1 MWGERNKVYINMN
14 KRFKAVVLTFLFAVL
29 SSVVNIVLNLIYNK
43 YIIQIY
49 GSEVNGLI
57 ATLTQ
62 FISMFSV
69 IEGGFTTAAIVAVYK
84 PIMENENELL
94 NNILYTAKQNF
105 MKIGLIITTGSLCLG
120 SIYIYFIDSPY
131 SYGKTLVLM
140 LICSV
145 TTGLSLCYLSKY
157 QILLYGNNK
166 EYIYVFFALISK
178 SLTWIISIILILN
191 KVSVVSVYFINIIDI
206 LISGIM
212 IKKYQAANYKHISFK
227 GKYDRSLIKGTKDVF
242 FQKIANTIFTSTDL
256 ILISVFIGLAA
267 SSIYNLYCQIFRAI
281 FNLLAS
287 IVQAPFNS
295 IGQIAHSEEKEAK
308 LIPIFKIYQYTSMI
322 LSTILLTVT
331 GVMIL
336 PFVYFYTKKFVDY
349 NYIIPSLIILFFS
362 QFFLQI
368 INRPFGNLLNAT
380 GNFNRQNAQCA
391 AAAVVNLV
399 VSVAFIK
406 VWELNSII
414 FGSCVGTLVILM
426 TNIYI
431 ISKVFDDM
439 SFFKIVKQIMLNYIV
454 GIIAIYTSLKMYSL
468 NYNIYLLVMVEVFSV
483 CLIVLLANFL
493 VFGEDAKVA
502 IRYFIKQLP
511 FKRNYINESSD
522 K

>member
-1 MWGERNKVYINMN
+1 MN

-43 YIIQIY
+43 YIIQTY

-105 MKIGLIITTGSLCLG
+105 IKIGLFITAGSLCLG

-131 SYGKTLVLM
+131 SYGKTLILM
-140 LICSV
+140 VICSI
-145 TTGLSLCYLSKY
+145 TTGLSLGYLSKY

-166 EYIYVFFALISK
+166 EYVYVFLALVSK

-191 KVSVVSVYFINIIDI
+191 KESVVVVYFINIIDI
-206 LISGIM
+206 LTSGIL
-212 IKKYQAANYKHISFK
+212 IKKYQTKNHKNISFK
-227 GKYDRSLIKGTKDVF
+227 GKYDRTLIKGTKDVF

-295 IGQIAHSEEKEAK
+295 IGQIAHSEEKETK
-308 LIPIFKIYQYTSMI
+308 LIPVFKIYQYTSII
-322 LSTILLTVT
+322 LSTILLTIT

-349 NYIIPSLIILFFS
+349 NYIMPSLIILFFS

-380 GNFNRQNAQCA
+380 GNFSRQNTQCA
-391 AAAVVNLV
+391 VAAVVNLV
-399 VSVAFIK
+399 VSIAFIK

-414 FGSCVGTLVILM
+414 FGSCVGTLIILM

-431 ISKVFDDM
+431 ISKIFESM
-439 SFFKIVKQIMLNYIV
+439 SFLKIFMQIILNYIV
-454 GIIAIYTSLKMYSL
+454 GIVAIYTSLKVYSS
-468 NYNIYLLVMVEVFSV
+468 NINVYLLVVLEVFSV
-483 CLIVLLANFL
+483 CLTVLLANFL
-493 VFGEDAKVA
+493 VFREDTKTA

-511 FKRNYINESSD
+511 FNRKQLKESI
-522 K
+522 